1 MKNKQDAFAEIEKQ
15 EYTYDLNG
23 NIIFVKKPK
32 TTGGAQTV
40 VLDYELNPAAREEE
54 RKRQEARNN
63 KGKRLLSA
71 KPTQAK
77 ELKVIKETKK
87 EDEVLEEVSFII
99 CTKTFIE
106 SLKGIPGELL
116 EDDVILRRDS

>member
-106 SLKGIPGELL
+106 SLKGISRELL